1 MSNRRG
7 FTSHAVV
14 GLLAFGA
21 GLGGTWLLRA
31 PGSAVS
37 SAPEVHEHE
46 QTNHGEYVWIRR
58 PPGDS
63 VRAYVAYP
71 ERRDKAPAMIVIHE
85 NQGLTAW
92 EPTVADRLA
101 GKGYVAAAVDLPSA
115 MFGLYPADSGRAYI
129 SRLTPDGVTMSLDA
143 VYAYLN
149 GLGAVK
155 QDAIGAI
162 GFCWGGGQT
171 FRYATNNPKLKAAV
185 VCYGPAPDSTSLQR
199 INAKVLG
206 VYGENDNRIN
216 SQLPVVVELMNRYGK
231 SFSPDSYPGTGHG
244 FLKPG
249 RRGNDTDQPEK
260 AWARILDFLG
270 DNLK

>member
-21 GLGGTWLLRA
+21 GLGGTSLLRA
-31 PGSAVS
+31 PGADPG
-37 SAPEVHEHE
+37 SAPAAHEHE

-129 SRLTPDGVTMSLDA
+129 SRLTPEGVTTSLDA

-216 SQLPVVVELMNRYGK
+216 SQLPMVVELMNRYGK

-249 RRGNDTDQPEK
+249 RRGHDTDQPEK